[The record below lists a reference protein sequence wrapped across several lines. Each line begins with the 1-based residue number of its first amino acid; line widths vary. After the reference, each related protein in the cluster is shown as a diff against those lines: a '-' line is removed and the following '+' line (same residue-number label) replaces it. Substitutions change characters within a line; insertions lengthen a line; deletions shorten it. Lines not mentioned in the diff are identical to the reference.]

1 MKDSGRWLCL
11 ALLLLTSRIALAE
24 RLAVSKLEGDKKDRL
39 RAQVTAVLRKTRKV
53 QVLPPPAYAMAA
65 GKLKLRGPA
74 AVSPEAVIRVSTK
87 LKLDAVLTG
96 TASAST
102 FEARL
107 FSWDGQEV
115 WSAEYPLKRGL
126 LPPKEAQKLAR
137 AVIAVVNQPPRPA
150 SKPEPEPPAASEPV
164 AQAEPE
170 PARPSPETVE
180 PAGTPEPAAPVV
192 ATAPTPE
199 APPAPS
205 APRPEADRPAQT
217 KLEPVAEWAALDE
230 ESHTYTTELAGSAGG
245 FPQARDTPEGQG
257 EAEQGAAVEGQFPAR
272 GRVLLGAVVTWRKYC
287 ARPGVASCA
296 EYDAQLPE
304 NQTGDTA
311 NFDPRVPYVGIA
323 ADAELFPLAHRP
335 SLLRG
340 VGLTLNYQRSFV
352 RTTVQI
358 TTPSGSTPERE
369 VYATDTAYGGMLAYR
384 YFRDLGRTGTPMWG
398 YLGLRLGALGR
409 AFEVDEAVQSPLPVV
424 HRFYPAVGLDLSV
437 PLMRAVRIEG
447 MGQFFF
453 TPTPGVALGG
463 DSTGSYVAE
472 VRDYGQSVSSLGW
485 AAELGLAGDIWGP
498 VGYSARF
505 RLERYVDGFSGQGTR
520 RGWLTGGIAE
530 DTFSSIVVGAT
541 ASW

>member
-1 MKDSGRWLCL
+1 MKASGRWLCL

-53 QVLPPPAYAMAA
+53 QVLPPPAYTMAA

-107 FSWDGQEV
+107 FTWDGQQV

-150 SKPEPEPPAASEPV
+150 SEPEPSEPV

-170 PARPSPETVE
+170 PAPPAPETVE
-180 PAGTPEPAAPVV
+180 PAGTPEPAPPVV
-192 ATAPTPE
+192 ATAPTEEPPPT
-199 APPAPS
+199 PPAP
-205 APRPEADRPAQT
+205 RPDADRPAQT

-272 GRVLLGAVVTWRKYC
+272 GRVLLGAAVTWRKYC

-296 EYDAQLPE
+296 EYDARLPE

-311 NFDPRVPYVGIA
+311 NFDPRVPYAGIA
-323 ADAELFPLAHRP
+323 ADAELFPLAHGS

-384 YFRDLGRTGTPMWG
+384 FFRDLGRTGMPMWG

-463 DSTGSYVAE
+463 GGTGSYVAE

-485 AAELGLAGDIWGP
+485 AAELGVAGDIWGP

-505 RLERYVDGFSGQGTR
+505 RLERYVDRFSGQGTR

>member
-1 MKDSGRWLCL
+1 MKASGRWLCL

-53 QVLPPPAYAMAA
+53 QVLPPPAYALAA
-65 GKLKLRGPA
+65 GKLKLRGPE

-107 FSWDGQEV
+107 FTWDGQEV

-150 SKPEPEPPAASEPV
+150 SEPKPAPSEPV

-170 PARPSPETVE
+170 PARSSPETVE
-180 PAGTPEPAAPVV
+180 PAGTPQPSAPVV
-192 ATAPTPE
+192 ATAPPPE
-199 APPAPS
+199 TRSAPPAPG
-205 APRPEADRPAQT
+205 PEADRPAQPQ
-217 KLEPVAEWAALDE
+217 LEPVAEWAALDE

-272 GRVLLGAVVTWRKYC
+272 GRVLLGAAVTWRKYC

-296 EYDAQLPE
+296 EYDARLPE

-311 NFDPRVPYVGIA
+311 NFDPRVPYAGIA
-323 ADAELFPLAHRP
+323 VDAELFPLAHGP

-369 VYATDTAYGGMLAYR
+369 VYATDTAYGGMFAYR
-384 YFRDLGRTGTPMWG
+384 FFRDLGRTGTPMWG
-398 YLGLRLGALGR
+398 YIGLRLGALGR

-463 DSTGSYVAE
+463 GGTGSYVAE

-505 RLERYVDGFSGQGTR
+505 RLERYVDRFSGQGTR

>member
-1 MKDSGRWLCL
+1 MKASGRWLCL

-53 QVLPPPAYAMAA
+53 QVLPPPAYTMAA
-65 GKLKLRGPA
+65 GKLKLRGAA

-87 LKLDAVLTG
+87 LKLDAVLAG

-150 SKPEPEPPAASEPV
+150 SKPEPPAPSEPV

-170 PARPSPETVE
+170 PAPPAPETVE

-199 APPAPS
+199 PSPAPPAS
-205 APRPEADRPAQT
+205 RPEADRPAQT

-245 FPQARDTPEGQG
+245 FPLARDIPEGQG
-257 EAEQGAAVEGQFPAR
+257 EAEQGATVEGQFPAR

-287 ARPGVASCA
+287 ARPGVASCV
-296 EYDAQLPE
+296 EYDARLPE

-311 NFDPRVPYVGIA
+311 SFEPRVPYVGIA
-323 ADAELFPLAHRP
+323 ADAELFPLAHRS

-384 YFRDLGRTGTPMWG
+384 FFRDLGRTGTPMWG
-398 YLGLRLGALGR
+398 YIGLRLGALGR

-447 MGQFFF
+447 MGQFFLA
-453 TPTPGVALGG
+453 PTPGVALGG
-463 DSTGSYVAE
+463 DSTGAYVAE

-505 RLERYVDGFSGQGTR
+505 RLERYVDRFSGQGTR
-520 RGWLTGGIAE
+520 RGWITGGIAE